1 MFWLN
6 ATFYKTYCFVVNRI
20 AFIYL
25 TGFSKTG
32 GIEKFNKNVLASFKE
47 LNTNAVAY
55 SVYDDKCDE
64 KYVNSNQ
71 FKGFG
76 SNKILFS
83 ISIILNAKKYDT
95 LLIGHINLSFVAYF
109 VKLIN
114 PTIQLILIA
123 HGIEVWGKQKGKAEW
138 LLRSANLILAVSNF
152 TKHTLQTA
160 NPFVNSKK
168 IKLLPNA
175 LDPYFVYPS
184 KFEKPA
190 HLLAKYNLSGEDKIL
205 LTVSRLSSEEQYK
218 GYDRVIR
225 SINDLSLTYPSIKY
239 LIVGNADEV
248 EQQRVSKL
256 IQEEKVH
263 DHVILTGFIEEN
275 ELIDHYLLADVFVLP
290 SKGEGFGI
298 VLIEAM
304 ACGVNVIAGYKDGS
318 VDALMNGELGT
329 LIDPDNQV
337 ELIEEILNILDQ
349 PKFDSFE
356 LQKKVKEHF
365 DFPVFKKNLNN
376 ILASLNLKIS

>member
-1 MFWLN
+1 M
-6 ATFYKTYCFVVNRI
+6 VNKI

-47 LNTNAVAY
+47 INSNVLAY

-64 KYVNSNQ
+64 KYFQQKN

-76 SNKILFS
+76 GNKKLFS
-83 ISIILNAKKYDT
+83 ISIIRNAKKYDI
-95 LLIGHINLSFVAYF
+95 LLIGHINLSFIAYL

-114 PTIQLILIA
+114 PSIKLVLIA
-123 HGIEVWGKQKGKAEW
+123 HGIEVWKKQLGKAEW
-138 LLRSANLILAVSNF
+138 LLRNTNWILAVSNF
-152 TKHTLQTA
+152 TKHTLQIT
-160 NPFVNSKK
+160 NPFISSKK

-175 LDPYFVYPS
+175 IDPYFTYPS
-184 KFEKPA
+184 KFDKPA
-190 HLLAKYNLSGEDKIL
+190 YLLERYKLQSEAKVL
-205 LTVSRLSSEEQYK
+205 LTVARLSAEEQYK

-225 SINDLSLTYPSIKY
+225 SIKELSSTYPSIKY
-239 LIVGNADEV
+239 LIVGNADEK
-248 EQQRVSKL
+248 ELRRVKAL
-256 IQEEKVH
+256 IQQENVH
-263 DHVILTGFIEEN
+263 DHIILTGFINEN

-318 VDALMNGELGT
+318 VDALINGELGT

-337 ELIEEILNILDQ
+337 ELVEEILNNLEQ
-349 PKFDSFE
+349 PKLDSTE
-356 LQKKVKEHF
+356 LQKKVNKHF
-365 DFPVFKKNLNN
+365 TFPVFKRNFKTILETLN
-376 ILASLNLKIS
+376 